1 MNFSSAYAYQPRTKE
16 EEKETLL
23 ESEIT
28 TTIQAVTKRNYET
41 EDDFQTCLLDI
52 LDTAGQE
59 EYSAMRDQYM
69 RMGDCFLIV
78 FAITSRSS
86 FDEVEMLMEC
96 CRRVR
101 DENDP
106 PMLLVGNKC
115 DLESERQVDSFE
127 AERFASSRGIPYM
140 ETSARTR
147 INVEEAFY
155 DLVRL
160 TPRNNGKEYKV
171 VVLGSGGVGKSA
183 LTIQFVQGHFVD
195 EYDPT
200 IEDSYRKQCSIS
212 GLRKEES
219 NSSPCRAGGK
229 KKSGLFSGLL
239 GRRSKKES
247 SKSATKKEKPVEEG
261 PTVQVAAVN
270 PNSVLCQLGTLE
282 VAVPFATGDPI
293 CCEHCNCV
301 LSSIST
307 LTPAGEDE
315 YNWKCEFCE
324 RDNLAIQ
331 IDEEEMPKESSMEA
345 EYMLEPPAGEESD
358 GVMIFCIDISG
369 SMCVTTE
376 VPALLSEW
384 KNLRKAQS
392 NREQPPADQYMPG
405 ENRNVE
411 YISRLQC
418 MQTAVTTQM
427 DRILVEHPNRR
438 VLLITFNN
446 EVKVFT
452 NGSNSEPIVIN
463 GDRLSEE
470 NSLRECLKSFDW
482 EKVPTMSESYE
493 AMRNQV
499 QSLEE
504 EGATALGPALAAAVE
519 LCGKHQG
526 RSEITICT
534 DGMPNVGVGALD
546 GTYGGDGRA
555 FYSRMAEM
563 AMSTSTVINVIA
575 IEGCNC
581 SLDDFKMCAEM
592 TSGELNTLHPVEL
605 VRQLRLIAQN
615 PTIATDVEVTV
626 LLHPSLRIEG
636 MLSNNVVK
644 GHPNKAVVV
653 LGNAT
658 KLSDI
663 TFEYSVRKKH
673 RKTAI
678 SALPFQVQIRYKRLD
693 GSKCI
698 RVLSSSRPVS
708 RDREEVEKSMDCAV
722 ASLAAVHRCAAE
734 AEAGDFESARARLH
748 AARKM
753 MHRGALT
760 DEQQEEMGN
769 FVSRTADLE
778 LELLRCQR
786 QSEAAKAGDDSVRL
800 FYQMKKA
807 DQSIFLSAQK
817 KTDLVQKRK
826 GNAALNEQYYAY
838 RWE

>member
-1 MNFSSAYAYQPRTKE
+1 MGE
-16 EEKETLL
+16 EEKETIL
-23 ESEIT
+23 ESEIAT
-28 TTIQAVTKRNYET
+28 TVQAVTKRNYET
-41 EDDFQTCLLDI
+41 DDDLQTCLLDI

-69 RMGDCFLIV
+69 RVGDCFLIV
-78 FAITSRSS
+78 FDITSRSS
-86 FDEVEMLMEC
+86 FDEVEMLIEC
-96 CRRVR
+96 CHRVR
-101 DENDP
+101 DEEET

-115 DLESERQVDSFE
+115 DLESHRQVSSLE
-127 AERFASSRGIPYM
+127 AERFAGGRGLQYL
-140 ETSARTR
+140 ETSARSR

-155 DLVRL
+155 DLVRA
-160 TPRNNGKEYKV
+160 TPRTHGKEYKV
-171 VVLGSGGVGKSA
+171 VVIGSGGVGKSA
-183 LTIQFVQGHFVD
+183 LTIQFVQNHFVD

-200 IEDSYRKQCSIS
+200 IEDSYRKQCTIS
-212 GLRKEES
+212 GLRKAES
-219 NSSPCRAGGK
+219 AESKQVTK

-239 GRRSKKES
+239 GRRSS
-247 SKSATKKEKPVEEG
+247 SKTSLNKSKSSKKEKSVEEG

-293 CCEHCNCV
+293 CCEHCNSI
-301 LSSIST
+301 LSSISI
-307 LTPAGEDE
+307 LSPAGEDE
-315 YNWKCEFCE
+315 FNWKCEFCE
-324 RDNLAIQ
+324 GENLAIQ
-331 IDEEEMPKESSMEA
+331 IDEEEMPKEGSTEA
-345 EYMLEPPAGEESD
+345 EYMLEPPAGEESG

-392 NREQPPADQYMPG
+392 NREAPPADQYMPG

-411 YISRLQC
+411 YISRLEC
-418 MQTAVTTQM
+418 MQTAVVTQM

-446 EVKVFT
+446 EVKIFT
-452 NGSNSEPIVIN
+452 NGNNSEPIVIN
-463 GDRLSEE
+463 GDRLSDE
-470 NSLRECLKSFDW
+470 NALRDCLKSFAWDS
-482 EKVPTMSESYE
+482 VPPVSESYE
-493 AMRNQV
+493 SIRNQV

-519 LCGKHQG
+519 MCGKQKG

-546 GTYGGDGRA
+546 GAYGGSGRA

-563 AMSTSTVINVIA
+563 AMSSSTLINVIA

-605 VRQLRLIAQN
+605 VRQLRLLAQN

-636 MLSNNVVK
+636 LLTNNVVK
-644 GHPNKAVVV
+644 DHPNKAVVS

-663 TFEYSVRKKH
+663 TFEYSMRRKY

-678 SALPFQVQIRYKRLD
+678 PTLPFQVQIRYKRLD

-698 RVLSSSRPVS
+698 RVLSQSRPVS
-708 RDREEVEKSMDCAV
+708 QDREEVEKSMDCAV

-734 AEAGDFESARARLH
+734 AEAGDYESARARLH

-786 QSEAAKAGDDSVRL
+786 QKNSKAGDDSVRL